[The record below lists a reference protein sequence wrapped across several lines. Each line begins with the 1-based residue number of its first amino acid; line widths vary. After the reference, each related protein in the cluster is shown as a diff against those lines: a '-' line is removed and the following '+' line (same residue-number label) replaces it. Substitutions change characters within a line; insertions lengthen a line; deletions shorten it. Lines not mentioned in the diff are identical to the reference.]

1 MTSAVARRILE
12 LIDLTNLADDC
23 TEADV
28 VALCERAHGP
38 HGNVAAVCV
47 WPRFVSRAVKEL
59 VGTGVKVATVVN
71 FPRGND
77 SVDEVLGSVER
88 CLADGADE
96 IDLVIPYEKMRDQ
109 VDGDGDRAVVH
120 LVAKVKESMP
130 TDRMLKVILE
140 TGELGDASLVERAAR
155 LAVAS
160 GADFIKT
167 STGKTPVSATP
178 EAVETMLAVLRE
190 SPRIDRR
197 VGIKPSGGIRTVDD
211 AARYLAIADRIMGP
225 QWATPAT
232 FRFGAS
238 GLLDAVESELG
249 RAPSAPSLDP

>member
-1 MTSAVARRILE
+1 MTASVAARVLR
-12 LIDLTNLADDC
+12 LIDLTNLSEDC
-23 TEADV
+23 TEDDV
-28 VALCERAHGP
+28 VELCGRAHGV
-38 HGNVAAVCV
+38 HGSVAAVCV

-59 VGTGVKVATVVN
+59 AGTGVKVATVVN

-77 SVDEVLGSVER
+77 GVDEVLGLVEH
-88 CLADGADE
+88 CVGEGADE
-96 IDLVIPYEKMRDQ
+96 IDLVIPYEKLRDQ

-120 LVAKVKESMP
+120 LVAKVKESLP
-130 TDRMLKVILE
+130 ADRLLKVILE
-140 TGELGDASLVERAAR
+140 TGELRDQVLVERAAR

-178 EAVETMLAVLRE
+178 EAVETMLTVLRE

-197 VGIKPSGGIRTVDD
+197 VGIKPSGGIRSVAE
-211 AARYLAIADRIMGP
+211 AAGYLAIADRIMGP
-225 QWATPAT
+225 DWATPET

-238 GLLDAVESELG
+238 GLLDAVESEL
-249 RAPSAPSLDP
+249 A

>member
-1 MTSAVARRILE
+1 VTSSVARRILG

-47 WPRFVSRAVKEL
+47 WPRFVSPAVKAL
-59 VGTGVKVATVVN
+59 VDTGVAVATVVN
-71 FPRGND
+71 FPRGD
-77 SVDEVLGSVER
+77 RTVDEVLDSVE
-88 CLADGADE
+88 CCVADGANE

-109 VDGDGDRAVVH
+109 VDGEGDRAVAFM
-120 LVAKVKESMP
+120 VAKVKESLS
-130 TDRMLKVILE
+130 TGRLLKVILE
-140 TGELGDASLVERAAR
+140 TGELRDPALVERAAR

-178 EAVETMLAVLRE
+178 EAVETMLSVLRE

-197 VGIKPSGGIRTVDD
+197 VGIKPSGGIRTLDD
-211 AARYLAIADRIMGP
+211 AARYLDIADRIMGP
-225 QWATPAT
+225 QWATSAT

-238 GLLDAVESELG
+238 GLIDAVESELV
-249 RAPSAPSLDP
+249 